1 MSDYEVAIDAYIF
14 PCDPEIAK
22 ERIAKD
28 LNSNV
33 DRADSIQFINEQYE
47 QYKSA
52 MVGIYNMEISFYR
65 TVERVGTQYK

>member
-33 DRADSIQFINEQYE
+33 ERADSIQFINEQYR
-47 QYKSA
+47 QYRSA
-52 MVGIYNMEISFYR
+52 IVAIDNIELDFYR
-65 TVERVGTQYK
+65 NVERVRTQYK